1 MEMISVFYMRNIN
14 IKAAFLYYEA
24 ILGSNFA
31 YKHEK
36 SLISGGFSC
45 FLVVSSSCILTNHSV
60 DSIQQPAGR
69 LTTTL
74 TVRVSDGKIVG
85 HL

>member
-36 SLISGGFSC
+36 SLIFKGF
-45 FLVVSSSCILTNHSV
+45 L
-60 DSIQQPAGR
+60 R
-69 LTTTL
+69 L
-74 TVRVSDGKIVG
+74 
-85 HL
+85 